1 MMSDRLESLLI
12 SFIANDTINNEKA
25 FEISTILSNL
35 IVQDQSIKLL
45 DIILGLKEQMTSE
58 DPTLRKKALNCLS
71 SILTNLPKDHLTKN
85 EITVIYNFYTSK
97 LDDES
102 LILESF
108 LGFKSLIDFNNISGQ
123 EIVSFLNYLKNDYVS
138 ANYLAAIRFIPFQIL
153 KSIYI
158 NKLKND
164 NIINPKITTLY
175 IETYINVASGEKD
188 PRNLMISFNLNEFIT
203 TTLNITLVSPFKQQL
218 FDILFSYFP
227 ITFKPPKN
235 DPYKISNNDLKL
247 SLRSAISSNDIFA
260 HDAFTNLIDK
270 MSASS
275 PSVKNDTL
283 LTLNSCINK
292 FKPESINLNWIEI
305 WKALKFEIMH
315 SLEDT
320 DAIEN
325 ASNTNTPST
334 TVNNSTKNTDWT
346 LTGTI
351 ITGEEQYKSS
361 NYHTALHVVRSIALK
376 LVEFDLDSFN
386 KFATHILAELSPN
399 FIHSKD
405 LKQSCGILS
414 SIASANPITFDIII
428 ENALPLFLVNSTEI
442 PKLKLLLMNLSFFLD
457 AYMVVF
463 GQTSKCDPSN
473 IEKTDTSSTVPHN
486 KLSEYKDEILMILGM
501 ALTGNSKIEVAVRT
515 LSVIQFTK
523 LVKMKGFLTTEE
535 IALIIQYLTE
545 TILTDNNKNIY
556 CACLEGLKLISEF
569 YEESVYDVSLKQMLN
584 LLPLEF
590 NNLPKFNNDE
600 YVEIETILKIILDF
614 TTSRHKLIKESIIA
628 LTQQLFKV
636 TNTKADRSVD
646 YCFLILSTI
655 YSLFENN
662 IILMTMEESQS
673 IKNAIEPILLEIL
686 DLQNDENIIND
697 DFNFSILSNIFYFI
711 NLKTNKENHG
721 EQLIKYNNL
730 FQDKYGV
737 LTNFPTRSILP
748 YSKILSA
755 LDKSTPFDTVET
767 IFKEVI
773 TLLQDGKFDKEL
785 EKLGYLELLMVLTN
799 KWLKEDII
807 KSYINWEDQSNIN
820 LEILTWI
827 GKGLVME
834 NSSLAPEVLTKFIE
848 LLSDVKVG
856 GLVARLF
863 EIFVI
868 DISSMKKVKGIT
880 WNNNVKLLY
889 KQKFFSDIF
898 KILVTSYKKTE
909 TMFIKCNYLT
919 ALSLVLKHTPS
930 KLVEPFMNDLLP
942 MLLEALEMNNGEVRT
957 SSLET
962 LKDVTE
968 KFHQLVTDHVQT
980 LIPLLL
986 KLVTPDD
993 VNNTILVRLLSLQLL
1008 EAITKVVPLNY
1019 CLDFKEQILVGT
1031 VIPLSDKKRVIRK
1044 QCIDTRQVYFEL
1056 GQAPFE

>member
-1 MMSDRLESLLI
+1 MSEQLESLLI
-12 SFIANDTINNEKA
+12 SFIANDTVNNEKA
-25 FEISTILSNL
+25 QEVALKLTQL
-35 IVQDQSIKLL
+35 IVEEDAIKLI
-45 DIILGLKEQMTSE
+45 DIIVGLKEQMTSE
-58 DPTLRKKALNCLS
+58 DDVLRRKALNCLS
-71 SILTNLPKDHLTKN
+71 SILVNLPIDHLTKN
-85 EITVIYNFYTSK
+85 EITVIFNFYTSK
-97 LDDES
+97 LEDDT
-102 LILESF
+102 LIHETF
-108 LGFKSLIDFNNISGQ
+108 RGFKSLIDYSNIAGQ
-123 EIVSFLNYLKNDYVS
+123 EIVSFLNYLKNDYVG
-138 ANYLAAIRFIPFQIL
+138 ANHLAAIRYIPFQIL
-153 KSIYI
+153 ETVYK
-158 NKLKND
+158 NKLKGD
-164 NIINPKITTLY
+164 KIINAKITTLFV
-175 IETYINVASGEKD
+175 ETYINVASGEKD
-188 PRNLMISFNLNEFIT
+188 PRNLMCSFKLNYNIT
-203 TTLNITLVSPFKQQL
+203 TTLDNSLVFPSRQQL

-235 DPYKISNNDLKL
+235 DPYKISNRDLKL
-247 SLRSAISSNDIFA
+247 ALRSAISANDMYA
-260 HDAFTNLIDK
+260 EDAFKNLIDK

-283 LTLNSCINK
+283 LTIDECTNN
-292 FKPESINLNWIEI
+292 FQGESILKAWPEL

-325 ASNTNTPST
+325 GDTNTPST

-346 LTGTI
+346 ITGTVT
-351 ITGEEQYKSS
+351 TGEEQYKAS
-361 NYHTALHVVRSIALK
+361 NYNSALHVIRSISLR
-376 LVEFDLDSFN
+376 LVEHDLDGFN

-399 FIHSKD
+399 FVHSKD

-414 SIASANPITFDIII
+414 SIASANEATFNVMI
-428 ENALPLFLVNSTEI
+428 ENSLPLFLVNSTEI

-463 GQTSKCDPSN
+463 GQTQSGESDKEPV
-473 IEKTDTSSTVPHN
+473 TVPHN
-486 KLSEYKDEILMILGM
+486 KLAEYKDEILMILGM

-523 LVKMKGFLTTEE
+523 LVKMKGYLTSEE

-569 YEESVYDVSLKQMLN
+569 YEESVYDVSLKQMLD

-590 NNLPKFNNDE
+590 NNLPKFNHDE
-600 YVEIETILKIILDF
+600 YVEIETVLKIILDF

-628 LTQQLFKV
+628 LTHQLLKV
-636 TNTKADRSVD
+636 AKAQAERCVD
-646 YCFLILSTI
+646 YCFLVLSTI

-662 IILMTMEESQS
+662 ITLMTAEESQS
-673 IKNAIEPILLEIL
+673 IKEAIEPILIEIL
-686 DLQNDENIIND
+686 DLTDDVNIVND
-697 DFNFSILSNIFYFI
+697 DFNFSILANIFYFI
-711 NLKTNKENHG
+711 NLKSNKEGHAT
-721 EQLIKYNNL
+721 QLIEYNTL
-730 FQDKYGV
+730 FQGKYQV
-737 LTNFPTRSILP
+737 VTSFPSRMVLP
-748 YSKILSA
+748 YAKVLSA
-755 LDKSTPFDTVET
+755 LDKSIEFTDCEDIISKT
-767 IFKEVI
+767 IALIQGNKCNN
-773 TLLQDGKFDKEL
+773 EL
-785 EKLGYLELLMVLTN
+785 EKLGYLELIMVLAN
-799 KWLKEDII
+799 KWLDDTTVK
-807 KSYINWEDQSNIN
+807 KFINWEDKSNMN

-827 GKGLVME
+827 GKGLVMK
-834 NSSLAPEVLTKFIE
+834 NSSLAPELLTNFIE
-848 LLSDVKVG
+848 FLNDEKIGV
-856 GLVARLF
+856 LVSRLF

-868 DISSMKKVKGIT
+868 DINSMKKLKSVT

-889 KQKFFSDIF
+889 KQKFFGDIF
-898 KILVTSYKKTE
+898 KILVTSYKETE
-909 TMFIKCNYLT
+909 TMYIKCNYLT

-930 KLVEPFMNDLLP
+930 NLVEPFMDDLLP
-942 MLLEALEMNNGEVRT
+942 MLLEALEMPNGEVRT

-968 KFHQLVTDHVQT
+968 KFHQLITDHVQT

-993 VNNTILVRLLSLQLL
+993 VNNTILVRLLALQLL

-1019 CLDFKEQILVGT
+1019 CLDFKEQIIVGT
-1031 VIPLSDKKRVIRK
+1031 VVPLSDKKRVIRK

>member
-1 MMSDRLESLLI
+1 MFQQLDTLLV

-25 FEISTILSNL
+25 AEVATTLTDMIAKEK
-35 IVQDQSIKLL
+35 SIKLL
-45 DIILGLKEQMTSE
+45 DIILGLKEPMTS
-58 DPTLRKKALNCLS
+58 DDQILRKKALNCLS
-71 SILTNLPKDHLTKN
+71 SILAQLPKDHLTKN
-85 EITVIYNFYTSK
+85 EITVIFNFYLSK
-97 LDDES
+97 LEDEILVLEAFNGFRS
-102 LILESF
+102 LI
-108 LGFKSLIDFNNISGQ
+108 GFHNISGQ
-123 EIVSFLNYLKNDYVS
+123 DIVSFLNFLKNDYVG
-138 ANYLAAIRFIPFQIL
+138 ANNLAAIRYIPFQIL
-153 KSIYI
+153 ESVYN
-158 NKLKND
+158 NKLKSN
-164 NIINPKITTLY
+164 NIINAKITTLY
-175 IETYINVASGEKD
+175 VETYVNVASGEKD
-188 PRNLMISFNLNEFIT
+188 PRNLMISFKLNHQIT
-203 TTLNITLVSPFKQQL
+203 TTLDETLVSPFKQQL

-235 DPYKISNNDLKL
+235 DPYKISNSDLKL
-247 SLRSAISSNDIFA
+247 SLRSAISANDMFA
-260 HDAFTNLIDK
+260 EDAFTNLIDK

-283 LTLNSCINK
+283 LTLDSCIKN
-292 FKPESINLNWIEI
+292 FKSESINKNSITL

-325 ASNTNTPST
+325 SGLT
-334 TVNNSTKNTDWT
+334 TANSPAKNTDWT
-346 LTGTI
+346 LTGTVT
-351 ITGEEQYKSS
+351 TGEEQYKAS
-361 NYHTALHVVRSIALK
+361 NYHTALHVVRSISLK
-376 LVEFDLDSFN
+376 LVEYDLAAFN
-386 KFATHILAELSPN
+386 TFVTHIISELRPN
-399 FIHSKD
+399 FVHGKD
-405 LKQSCGILS
+405 LKQSCGVLA
-414 SIASANPITFDIII
+414 SIGSANTITFDIII
-428 ENALPLFLVNSTEI
+428 ENVLPLFLVNSTEI

-457 AYMVVF
+457 SYMVVF
-463 GQTSKCDPSN
+463 GQTSKCDDTT
-473 IEKTDTSSTVPHN
+473 EKASTPVPHN
-486 KLSEYKDEILMILGM
+486 KLAEYKDEILMILGM
-501 ALTGNSKIEVAVRT
+501 SLTGNSKIEVTVRT

-523 LVKMKGFLTTEE
+523 LVKMKDFLTSEE

-628 LTQQLFKV
+628 LTTQLLKV
-636 TNTKADRSVD
+636 SKTKADRSVD
-646 YCFLILSTI
+646 YCFLVLSTI

-662 IILMTMEESQS
+662 IVLMTIKESQS
-673 IKNAIEPILLEIL
+673 IKKAIEPILIEIL
-686 DLQNDENIIND
+686 DLSDDKNIVND

-711 NLKTNKENHG
+711 NLKTDTTEHATQLVDYNK
-721 EQLIKYNNL
+721 L

-737 LTNFPTRSILP
+737 LSQFPSRSILP
-748 YSKILSA
+748 YAKVLSA
-755 LDKSTPFDTVET
+755 LDKSVSFDNVES
-767 IFKEVI
+767 IFKQVI
-773 TLLQDGKFDKEL
+773 TLVQNGKFDNEL

-799 KWLKEDII
+799 KWLSEETVKQA
-807 KSYINWEDQSNIN
+807 INWDDKSNIN

-827 GKGLVME
+827 GKGLVMK
-834 NSSLAPEVLTKFIE
+834 NSSLATEVLSKFID
-848 LLSDVKVG
+848 LLSDIKVG
-856 GLVARLF
+856 GLVSRLF

-868 DISSMKKVKGIT
+868 DINSIKKVKGIT

-898 KILVTSYKKTE
+898 KILVASYKETK

-942 MLLEALEMNNGEVRT
+942 MLLEALEMDNGEVRT

-962 LKDVTE
+962 LKDVTD
-968 KFHQLVTDHVQT
+968 KFHQLIAEHVQT

-993 VNNTILVRLLSLQLL
+993 ANNTILVRLLSLQLL
-1008 EAITKVVPLNY
+1008 ELITKVVPLNY

-1031 VIPLSDKKRVIRK
+1031 VVPLSDKKRVIRK

>member
-1 MMSDRLESLLI
+1 MSGQLDTLLV
-12 SFIANDTINNEKA
+12 SFIANDTINNERA
-25 FEISTILSNL
+25 TEVATTLTDL
-35 IVQDQSIKLL
+35 IVKEKSIKLL
-45 DIILGLKEQMTSE
+45 DIIIGLKEPMTS
-58 DPTLRKKALNCLS
+58 DDQVLRKKALNCLS
-71 SILTNLPKDHLTKN
+71 SILAQLPKDHLTKN
-85 EITVIYNFYTSK
+85 EITVIFNFYLSK
-97 LDDES
+97 LEDEI
-102 LILESF
+102 LILETF
-108 LGFKSLIDFNNISGQ
+108 NGVQSLIDFHNISGQ
-123 EIVSFLNYLKNDYVS
+123 DIVSFLNFLKNDYVGT
-138 ANYLAAIRFIPFQIL
+138 NNLAAIRYIPFQIL
-153 KSIYI
+153 ESVYNK
-158 NKLKND
+158 KLKLN
-164 NIINPKITTLY
+164 NIINAKITTLY
-175 IETYINVASGEKD
+175 VETYVNVASGEKD
-188 PRNLMISFNLNEFIT
+188 PRNLMISFKLNHLIT
-203 TTLNITLVSPFKQQL
+203 TTLDESLVSPFKQQL

-247 SLRSAISSNDIFA
+247 SLRSAISANDMFA
-260 HDAFTNLIDK
+260 EDAFTNLIDK

-283 LTLNSCINK
+283 LTLDSCIKN
-292 FKPESINLNWIEI
+292 FKSESINKNWISL

-325 ASNTNTPST
+325 SNLT
-334 TVNNSTKNTDWT
+334 TANSPAKNIDWT
-346 LTGTI
+346 LTGTV
-351 ITGEEQYKSS
+351 ITGEEQYKAS
-361 NYHTALHVVRSIALK
+361 NYHTALHVVRSISLK
-376 LVEFDLDSFN
+376 LVEYDLAAFN
-386 KFATHILAELSPN
+386 AFVIHILSELKPN
-399 FIHSKD
+399 FVHGKD
-405 LKQSCGILS
+405 LKQSCGVLS
-414 SIASANPITFDIII
+414 SIGSANSITFDIII
-428 ENALPLFLVNSTEI
+428 ENVLPLFLVNSTEI

-457 AYMVVF
+457 SYMVVF
-463 GQTSKCDPSN
+463 GQTSKCDETIKETP
-473 IEKTDTSSTVPHN
+473 TSVPHN
-486 KLSEYKDEILMILGM
+486 KLVEYKDEILMILGM
-501 ALTGNSKIEVAVRT
+501 SLTGNSKIEVTVRT

-523 LVKMKGFLTTEE
+523 LVKMKGFLTSEE

-556 CACLEGLKLISEF
+556 CACLEGLKLISEL

-600 YVEIETILKIILDF
+600 YVEIETVLKIILDF

-628 LTQQLFKV
+628 LTNQLLKV
-636 TNTKADRSVD
+636 TKTKADRSVD
-646 YCFLILSTI
+646 YCFLVLSTI

-673 IKNAIEPILLEIL
+673 IKEVIEPILIEIL
-686 DLQNDENIIND
+686 DECDDKNIVKD
-697 DFNFSILSNIFYFI
+697 DFNFSILSNLFYFI
-711 NLKTNKENHG
+711 NLKTDRVGHAA
-721 EQLIKYNNL
+721 QLAKYNRL

-737 LTNFPTRSILP
+737 LSEFPSRSILP
-748 YSKILSA
+748 YAKVLSA
-755 LDKSTPFDTVET
+755 LDKSVSFEDVES
-767 IFKEVI
+767 IFKQVI
-773 TLLQDGKFDKEL
+773 RLVQDGKFANEL

-799 KWLKEDII
+799 KWLSEDVI
-807 KSYINWEDQSNIN
+807 KQAIDWDDKSNIN
-820 LEILTWI
+820 LEVLTWI
-827 GKGLVME
+827 GKGLVMK
-834 NSSLAPEVLTKFIE
+834 NSSLATEVLSNFIE

-856 GLVARLF
+856 GLISRLF

-868 DISSMKKVKGIT
+868 DINSIKKVKGIT

-898 KILVTSYKKTE
+898 KILVASYKETE

-942 MLLEALEMNNGEVRT
+942 MLLEALEMDNGEVRT

-962 LKDVTE
+962 LKDVTD
-968 KFHQLVTDHVQT
+968 KFHQLIADYVQT

-993 VNNTILVRLLSLQLL
+993 INNTILVRLLSLQLL
-1008 EAITKVVPLNY
+1008 ELITKVVPLNY

-1031 VIPLSDKKRVIRK
+1031 VIPLSDKKRMIRK